1 MQIRLSK
8 TVAAQPAE
16 AFAVVANVLDWPHI
30 IQSVKR
36 IELLTPGPVREGA
49 RLREERIM
57 FGRIKKH
64 EMEILTI
71 DRPHRLRVLI
81 EHPELGHELD
91 HLVDGVF
98 GGGCRI
104 MLIVRI
110 QPATSVG
117 HAAQPFIAPFM
128 EITLRDETGAGL
140 VRSRRRDHPKRL
152 LIGPSES
159 GLLRREI
166 DHGWLQTAS

>member
-8 TVAAQPAE
+8 TVAAQPAQ

-36 IELLTPGPVREGA
+36 IELLTPAPIREGT

-57 FGRIKKH
+57 FARIEKH
-64 EMEILTI
+64 EMEVLSI

-81 EHPELGHELD
+81 EHPDLDFELD
-91 HLVDGVF
+91 HLVDGVY

-104 MLIVRI
+104 MLIVRSR
-110 QPATSVG
+110 PATSVG
-117 HAAQPFIAPFM
+117 HAAQPLIAPSM
-128 EITLRDETGAGL
+128 EIMLRDELEQDLSDLAAAITQS
-140 VRSRRRDHPKRL
+140 VC
-152 LIGPSES
+152 
-159 GLLRREI
+159 
-166 DHGWLQTAS
+166 